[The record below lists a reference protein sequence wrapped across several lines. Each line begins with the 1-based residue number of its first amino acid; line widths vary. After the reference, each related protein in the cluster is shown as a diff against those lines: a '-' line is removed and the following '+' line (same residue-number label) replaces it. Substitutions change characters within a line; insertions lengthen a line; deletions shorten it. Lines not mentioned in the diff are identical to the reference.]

1 MMMKNILLVGLCL
14 LALALPVSAQQSDAR
29 MILERTEAAFRR
41 AGGIEADFTVQTY
54 LNGAL
59 EGSSEGVIRL
69 KGAKFVLDAEGV
81 KTWFDGRTQ
90 WSYLAGSDEV
100 NVSEP
105 TPEELRSINPYL
117 LLSAYKYGYALKL
130 GKNASYSGK
139 AAYEVIMT
147 TSDKNQDLQSITF
160 FVAKDDYR
168 PLGIDLTGKEG
179 TSLKLS
185 IKSYKTAQTYAE
197 SLFVFDK
204 KAYPTAEVI
213 DLR

>member
-1 MMMKNILLVGLCL
+1 MMMRNILLVGLWL
-14 LALALPVSAQQSDAR
+14 LALALPVSAQQPDAR
-29 MILERTEAAFRR
+29 VILERTEDAFRR

-90 WSYLAGSDEV
+90 WSYLTGSDEV

-117 LLSAYKYGYALKL
+117 LLSAYKYGYGLKL
-130 GKNASYSGK
+130 GKNASYAGK
-139 AAYEVIMT
+139 PAYEVILT
-147 TSDKNQDLQSITF
+147 ASDKKHDLQSVTF

-168 PLGIDLTGKEG
+168 PLGIGLTGKEG
-179 TSLKLS
+179 SSLSLRV
-185 IKSYKTAQTYAE
+185 KSYKTAQTYAD

>member
-1 MMMKNILLVGLCL
+1 MKNILLVGLCL

-29 MILERTEAAFRR
+29 EILERTEAAFRR
-41 AGGIEADFTVQTY
+41 AGGIEAGFTVQTY

-69 KGAKFVLDAEGV
+69 KGAKFVLDTEGV

-105 TPEELRSINPYL
+105 TPEELRSINPYS
-117 LLSAYKYGYALKL
+117 LLSVYKHGYGLKL
-130 GKNASYSGK
+130 GKNASYSGNP
-139 AAYEVIMT
+139 AYEVILT
-147 TSDKNQDLQSITF
+147 ASDRKQDMQSITF

-168 PLGIDLTGKEG
+168 PLGIGLTEKGG
-179 TSLKLS
+179 SSLNIR
-185 IKSYKTAQTYAE
+185 IKSYKTGQTYAD

-213 DLR
+213 DMR